1 MPCVL
6 RRPHTI
12 NRLLYL
18 LQIRGCFDH
27 YFFWTMGQR
36 ASIPSFPVAIINI
49 LSQALFKY
57 LVPKSFRSLEEGRE
71 KPLLSTFGF
80 GPTHPISIQILGCF
94 WFLAPFACFL
104 CSLLCLLLPP
114 FVCQSSESLGNA
126 PFGEISATHWVGWAS
141 PPTTVQSFGLA
152 GVLFRRPPPGRDT
165 EGEAE
170 RPCEPDPPPN
180 P

>member
-126 PFGEISATHWVGWAS
+126 PFGEISATPLGGMGQSPNHSSKLWPGW
-141 PPTTVQSFGLA
+141 
-152 GVLFRRPPPGRDT
+152 GVIQKAPPPKGHR
-165 EGEAE
+165 GGSRKAL
-170 RPCEPDPPPN
+170 
-180 P
+180 